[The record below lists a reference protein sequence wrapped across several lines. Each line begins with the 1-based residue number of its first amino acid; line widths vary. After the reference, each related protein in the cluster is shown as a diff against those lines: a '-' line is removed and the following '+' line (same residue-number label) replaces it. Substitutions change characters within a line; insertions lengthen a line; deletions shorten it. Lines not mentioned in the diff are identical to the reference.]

1 MRHSDFRRLAAGTT
15 VAIFAACSST
25 PATTS
30 STSSGSGGDTSSS
43 SSSGSTT
50 SSGAGGGVAMFTPEG
65 CSFSIAPRPEYEGF
79 TVGSTTVGAT
89 PNIRRVRLGL
99 GGNVAVGAP
108 GRADPAT
115 SIAFAWQTD
124 DGTLAS
130 QAAWGTDPDPSKWPA
145 ENKASGVAWIT
156 PKGTI
161 GGVTDEQMHE
171 VYVCGLAPA
180 TTYYYRVGGG
190 PSGSE
195 VWSDVYAFT
204 TTPSD
209 PSATVKFGVTGD
221 SRGEHQDAWHLIQK
235 RLQLAGVGMQLFSG
249 DMINIASD
257 QTAWE
262 KWLDDAW
269 QDGSGP
275 LTLPQILTLSAHGNH
290 ENHTS
295 LFYGNLVLPQDQA
308 KFPQYAELFFSV
320 DVGPVHVVVVDDAWV
335 VDTSGDPA
343 YAPAFTAWLNAD
355 LDAANKN
362 RSKVPWIVTVHHHSE
377 FSSANHGMDTDV
389 LAGRAFFVPIWD
401 KYHVDLAL
409 GGHDHNYERSK
420 PLTGPAMTPTIHTSP
435 ADGTVYVVCAGSGA
449 DSYGPGTSTFTELSH
464 GYDSDTP
471 GGAIGLYGILTA
483 SPTQLVLEAH
493 ELRADSSDP
502 IFDTLTITKP

>member
-1 MRHSDFRRLAAGTT
+1 MSKRTGIQGFPVGAAA
-15 VAIFAACSST
+15 AIALGGAAAAFAACSST

-30 STSSGSGGDTSSS
+30 SGTGG
-43 SSSGSTT
+43 GTT
-50 SSGAGGGVAMFTPEG
+50 SSGTGGGAVSFTPQG
-65 CSFSIAPRPEYEGF
+65 CSFSIAPRPEYQGF
-79 TVGSTTVGAT
+79 TAGSTTVGAT

-99 GGNVAVGAP
+99 GGNVAVGAA

-115 SIAFAWQTD
+115 TIAFGWQTD

-145 ENKASGVAWIT
+145 QNKASGVAWVN

-161 GGVTDEQMHE
+161 GGVSDEQMHE
-171 VYVCGLAPA
+171 VYACGLTPA

-204 TTPSD
+204 TAPSD
-209 PSATVKFGVTGD
+209 PAATVKFGVSGD
-221 SRGEHQDAWHLIQK
+221 SRGAHQDAWHLLQQ
-235 RLQLAGVGMQLFSG
+235 RMQLAGVGMQLFSG
-249 DMINIASD
+249 DMIDFAPD
-257 QTAWE
+257 QGAWE

-269 QDGSGP
+269 KDPGGP
-275 LTLPQILTLSAHGNH
+275 LTLPQILMLSAHGNH

-308 KFPQYAELFFSV
+308 KFPQWAELFYAV
-320 DVGPVHVVVVDDAWV
+320 DVGPVHVVVVDDGWV
-335 VDTSGDPA
+335 VDPSGDPA
-343 YAPAFTAWLNAD
+343 YAPALTAWLDAD

-362 RSKVPWIVTVHHHSE
+362 RGKVPWIVTVHHHAE
-377 FSSANHGMDTDV
+377 FSSSNHGTDADV

-409 GGHDHNYERSK
+409 GGHDHNYERTK
-420 PLTGPAMTPTIHTSP
+420 PLTGPAMTPTVHAAP

-449 DSYGPGTSTFTELSH
+449 DNYTPGTSAFTELSH
-464 GYDSDTP
+464 GYDSGTP
-471 GGAIGLYGILTA
+471 GGAIGVYGILTV

-493 ELRADSSDP
+493 ELRVDKTDP